1 MKRNHASGLD
11 GYFMTIKETCEFF
24 GFSRSTCYREEKF
37 NPDFPKLVK
46 ISPRRKAFTTQE
58 VINYGEGLK

>member
-1 MKRNHASGLD
+1 MKHNHASGLD

-37 NPDFPKLVK
+37 NPKFPYPSPVK
-46 ISPRRKAFTTQE
+46 A
-58 VINYGEGLK
+58 